1 MDKIIEQ
8 QLKAVKLAQI
18 PDFDLDTNTLI
29 IPKYVHSGASNISD
43 TESVHI
49 GRMYIVELADYI
61 LNEPNGFTLH
71 ANWNNNIKP
80 TNKYMKILVL
90 QDLGKM
96 VKIKGIGYDINLK
109 KDLEAEWIGWC
120 PKKSL
125 KIIKELDI

>member
-1 MDKIIEQ
+1 MNKIIEQ
-8 QLKAVKLAQI
+8 QLKSVKLAQI
-18 PDFDLDTNTLI
+18 PNFDSNTTHI
-29 IPKYVHSGASNISD
+29 VIPKYTHAAAANITDTDVVHL
-43 TESVHI
+43 

-80 TNKYMKILVL
+80 SDKYMKILTL

-96 VKIKGIGYDINLK
+96 VKIKGVGYDIKLNI
-109 KDLEAEWIGWC
+109 DLNSEWIGWC

-125 KIIKELDI
+125 KILKELDI